1 MRYACIARYRGE
13 FRVRLMCRVL
23 GVSPSGFYASE
34 RRSPCEHALKDQM
47 LSKAILEAHRK
58 SRRTYGSPRVHR
70 ELKADGIAVA
80 EKRVARLMRQGGI
93 KGKQRRKFRVTTDS
107 SHAHPVPPNILNRQF
122 SPESTEGLN
131 RVWVSDI
138 TYVWTNEGWLYLSAI
153 LDLCSRAVVGWSMRQ
168 TMETSLTL
176 SALQMAVARRRPPP
190 GVLHHSDRGVQYASA
205 DYRSMLEQ
213 HGMECSM
220 SRKGDCW
227 DNAVAESFFS
237 TIKRELIDDSRWRTR
252 EEARAAI
259 FEYIESWYNRERRH
273 SSLGYVS
280 PAEYEGI
287 ILREAA

>member
-1 MRYACIARYRGE
+1 MKYACIACYRGE
-13 FRVRLMCRVL
+13 FKVRLMCRVL
-23 GVSPSGFYASE
+23 SVSPSGFYASE
-34 RRSPCEHALKDQM
+34 RRSPSEHALKDQM
-47 LSKAILEAHRK
+47 LSREILRAHKK

-70 ELKADGIAVA
+70 ELKANGIAVG

-93 KGKQRRKFRVTTDS
+93 KGKQRRRFRVTTDS
-107 SHAHPVPPNILNRQF
+107 SHTHPVPPNVLNRQF
-122 SPESTEGLN
+122 SPESAEGLN

-153 LDLCSRAVVGWSMRQ
+153 LDLCSRFVVGWSMRH
-168 TMETSLTL
+168 TMDKGLTL
-176 SALQMAVARRRPPP
+176 SALQMALARRRPLP
-190 GVLHHSDRGVQYASA
+190 GVLHHSDRGAQYAST

-227 DNAVAESFFS
+227 DNAVAESFFA
-237 TIKRELIDDSRWRTR
+237 TIKRELIDGSRWRTR

-259 FEYIESWYNRERRH
+259 FEYIEVWYNRERRH

-280 PAEYEGI
+280 PTEYERI
-287 ILREAA
+287 ILRQAA